1 MVVCRRCRHGEG
13 DHVGRTEELVL
24 RYIGSALRDF
34 RVHMMACG
42 QDLAAKAGEPLHDG
56 SADGAGTDDIRGK
69 RGERPAFEPSE
80 RIVVHVLLADRS
92 LAVPEGHEH
101 EHEREV
107 GDRIRRIARIADHG
121 AETCSSIEADM
132 VHADGAGDR
141 HMHATACNLGEEL
154 LAVAA
159 LVCPK
164 ASAASAPSSTSRW
177 SGRRPHSSVS
187 ASTKGSFST
196 RWNASA
202 SSGLT

>member
-1 MVVCRRCRHGEG
+1 MVVCRRCRHREG

-56 SADGAGTDDIRGK
+56 SADGAGTDDARGK

-159 LVCPK
+159 LVPRP
-164 ASAASAPSSTSRW
+164 ALH
-177 SGRRPHSSVS
+177 RPHR
-187 ASTKGSFST
+187 ARPDGLAEGRT
-196 RWNASA
+196 RA
-202 SSGLT
+202 